1 MSAIFISYTGRDD
14 DGKPIAEQ
22 VAVWLREWGYE
33 SFFRDQELIEGIPA
47 GRDWRQLLHAR
58 LAQCRLLIAVCSPK
72 YEESAWCMAEVAI
85 AMDRGHKLVPLVV
98 GGAKLPLLLQNRQA
112 ITIQEPI
119 ELAAGAADEG
129 PEEARRRIAA
139 VQERLERALDDL
151 LDWRAKMPRLAD
163 HTSPYPGLMSFDEST
178 ATVFYGRD
186 EVIDALEKKVLGLP
200 GHRSEFL
207 LLQGASGSGKS
218 SLLRAGLIPRL
229 RNEKGQGFLVVD
241 PFRLD
246 LLPPLEALASKLG
259 EAMVRDGVKAEFTTG
274 GSAQKLLED
283 CARWR
288 LKTQR
293 QEAMVVVPI
302 DQFEDLFNATDADRS
317 DGKADQFLRFLA
329 DLLAVA
335 HGRVLVLATIRT
347 DYLAVLESHQA
358 RLRNEGKKLR
368 WSAEPIPPMDP
379 ALYSEV
385 IEGPAR
391 QTGLTPDAGLT
402 SALVADTGSGDALPL
417 LAFTLKELWGYHA
430 ARGFQPE
437 QVEGVGFVHLLR
449 RDLTTIG
456 GVSGSVSRKADEVI
470 KVCSEDELAALR
482 DAFLGHLVRISEE
495 GEGGAAK
502 QKATLATLPP
512 ASQELVK
519 QLVEER
525 LLVSDAGNVEI
536 AHEAL
541 LRTWPTLVEWIKDG
555 QEELL
560 QRRRVKRLS
569 DDLKPEAPERQ
580 RRQALEQ
587 LAGLAASG
595 GSEQRAVQK
604 EGTTALSELLGK
616 TSIPLGDRED
626 AALVLALIG
635 AEEPL
640 KACLADTEAPPA
652 LRRRAAESLGLLA
665 RRSGEQRQ
673 RERIADVLQG
683 LLLNSEALD
692 VRIEVELDPSTLVPA
707 MVQGLMEQTQ
717 RQVLEGMQ
725 QMRKAG
731 QLPDL
736 GEEQLREI
744 FEQNVNRIVVEQLQ
758 QELWASGQSPGWK
771 KHDEQLPLLQ
781 GLSRGVQLAMAPDLP
796 LLADGPGLL
805 VPMLTL
811 TALEE
816 GEGLHIR
823 TEVVEV
829 PVWQLPLPGGE
840 QLELVQVPARS
851 SEIGSPEGE
860 DGRDV
865 YTEFRQQ
872 CEGVDVE
879 ALRRLQLL
887 EFALVRHP
895 ISRAQWQAVVGGVG
909 KIELALNEAPGAAM
923 LESLWDRHGQPG
935 EIAIASVSWNQ
946 CQEWLRRL
954 NRWLQEQWQLLGGRG
969 EALQL
974 ALPSESQ
981 WEAACRGALDHSGG
995 QASPFHFGDT
1005 LDRSWACYDA
1015 TTRPFGRGRRG
1026 GQPTQPWVNGSS
1038 GLVNRLGLSELH
1050 GQLQEWC
1057 ADQWHPDPVAGA
1069 LADGSALEGPDP
1081 RLANIPLER
1090 DLKLLRG
1097 GAWDG
1102 TPRFARAAMRN
1113 GDRPVNDSAGVGL
1126 RPGCFAPPGSLL
1138 GA

>member
-1 MSAIFISYTGRDD
+1 VSAIFISYTGRDD

-119 ELAAGAADEG
+119 ELEAGAADEG
-129 PEEARRRIAA
+129 PEVARRRIAA

-163 HTSPYPGLMSFDEST
+163 HTSPYPGLLSFDEST

-200 GHRSEFL
+200 GHRSEFV

-246 LLPPLEALASKLG
+246 LLPPLEALATKLG

-288 LKTQR
+288 LQTQR

-302 DQFEDLFNATDADRS
+302 DQFEDLFNAADADGS

-335 HGRVLVLATIRT
+335 RGRVLMLATIRT

-391 QTGLTPDAGLT
+391 QTGLTPEPGLT

-456 GVSGSVSRKADEVI
+456 GVSGSVSRKAAEVI
-470 KVCSEDELAALR
+470 KDCSEDELAALR
-482 DAFLGHLVRISEE
+482 EAFLGHLVRISEE

-502 QKATLATLPP
+502 QKAALATLPP

-525 LLVSDAGNVEI
+525 LLVSDSGNVEI

-587 LAGLAASG
+587 LAGLAAAG

-604 EGTTALSELLGK
+604 EGTEPLSQLLANQLC
-616 TSIPLGDRED
+616 PEADRED

-640 KACLADTEAPPA
+640 RQCLANTEAPVA
-652 LRRRAAESLGLLA
+652 LRRRTAESLGLVA
-665 RRSGEQRQ
+665 KRSTHRHQRK
-673 RERIADVLQG
+673 RIADELEG
-683 LLLNSEALD
+683 LLRSDAIDL
-692 VRIEVELDPSTLVPA
+692 LV
-707 MVQGLMEQTQ
+707 VDDKG
-717 RQVLEGMQ
+717 
-725 QMRKAG
+725 
-731 QLPDL
+731 
-736 GEEQLREI
+736 
-744 FEQNVNRIVVEQLQ
+744 
-758 QELWASGQSPGWK
+758 WAE
-771 KHDEQLPLLQ
+771 HDARLPLLQ
-781 GLSRGVQLAMAPDLP
+781 GASRGVQLAASIDLP
-796 LLADGPGLL
+796 QLGSGKEKR

-811 TALEE
+811 SALEE
-816 GEGLHIR
+816 ESGLRIR
-823 TEVVEV
+823 TEVIEV
-829 PVWQLPLPGGE
+829 PVWLVKLPCNEFIEVVKVNGGAFH
-840 QLELVQVPARS
+840 V
-851 SEIGSPEGE
+851 GSPEFE
-860 DGRDV
+860 SGRND
-865 YTEFRQQ
+865 YTAFRQ
-872 CEGVDVE
+872 EIEEVDVE
-879 ALRRLQLL
+879 ILRLVTLRDFYIGRHLL
-887 EFALVRHP
+887 DCSQWHSIVSESG
-895 ISRAQWQAVVGGVG
+895 SRALY
-909 KIELALNEAPGAAM
+909 LATERCSPRINN
-923 LESLWDRHGQPG
+923 LWDKYAEPG
-935 EIAIASVSWNQ
+935 KLPLDSIAWEDLNNWVAEFNDWEGRTRKGFGGMGSIVAS
-946 CQEWLRRL
+946 
-954 NRWLQEQWQLLGGRG
+954 
-969 EALQL
+969 
-974 ALPSESQ
+974 LPSEVQ
-981 WEAACRGALDHSGG
+981 WEVACRSG
-995 QASPFHFGDT
+995 SVTPFSFGDT
-1005 LDRSWACYDA
+1005 IDTAWALYD
-1015 TTRPFGRGRRG
+1015 GRRVYGLGRRG
-1026 GQPTQPWVNGSS
+1026 ARSNSPVSCGSY
-1038 GLVNRLGLSELH
+1038 GIANNLGAVDMH
-1050 GQLQEWC
+1050 GQLWEWC
-1057 ADQWHPDPVAGA
+1057 QDIWHRNPTDIGA
-1069 LADGSALEGPDP
+1069 TNDEMPRCDVDVGLSGHHEQQFHVLKGGSWVDFPED
-1081 RLANIPLER
+1081 
-1090 DLKLLRG
+1090 
-1097 GAWDG
+1097 
-1102 TPRFARAAMRN
+1102 ARAAFRDC
-1113 GDRPVNDSAGVGL
+1113 GRPVNDVMTDVGA
-1126 RPGCFAPPGSLL
+1126 RICFSLV
-1138 GA
+1138 GHA